1 MVFYHFR
8 IAVIIHFIQNMI
20 AQGPT
25 STSVR
30 VLNKKREHMQCLLV
44 REWGGGGGVA
54 EEAGAAPPPAG
65 GRQQRHSS
73 LADSEDNASDEES
86 SGVKLKVKG
95 IRSNKVSGSL
105 LPVQW

>member
-8 IAVIIHFIQNMI
+8 IADVIHLGQNMI

-44 REWGGGGGVA
+44 REWGGGVA
-54 EEAGAAPPPAG
+54 EEAGAAPRPAG

-73 LADSEDNASDEES
+73 LADSEEDNASDEES

-95 IRSNKVSGSL
+95 IRSKKVSGSL